1 MNFQLKKISMAA
13 TLLLASHQ
21 IFPNNKETKTIVLS
35 SPLLRVA
42 DNAGVF
48 HGPIIDIL
56 QTRIDFVN
64 LVQGTKTWNGAILDV
79 AIEGKNETLKIYC
92 RRPEIICGATFLAIA
107 PDHELA
113 LQLATPEHKQTVT
126 NFVQQRTAQSLFDR
140 QMNATTQ
147 AVPTGAYGI
156 NPFTQERLPIYVS
169 DYAIECFDVRH
180 SKARLAVPAHNSK
193 DLEIARLYHLPIKLV
208 VEVGFNAQG
217 KKEDIA
223 APLIDKHGHLT
234 EAYLG
239 EYNGCIVINSNDLN
253 NAPLKD
259 AAAYVIEVLE
269 KNNRGKAHT
278 QTIQYHYNNALYS
291 IKDLAKIE
299 SALHKNIPAGPQA
312 EQFKK
317 ELAIALNYAQA
328 DFLEIGEKFLINLK
342 NTRSLMVA
350 LMEESCELRNIDNC
364 YLLHWSQLQGE
375 INEKEVFRRD
385 ITSMKAFTI
394 FCKDL
399 VNFLGDFAHSC
410 PKALE
415 NIRKQN

>member
-1 MNFQLKKISMAA
+1 MNFQLKKLSMIA
-13 TLLLASHQ
+13 TLLLAGSN
-21 IFPNNKETKTIVLS
+21 IFANTKENKTIVLS

-79 AIEGKNETLKIYC
+79 AIEGSNKSLTIYC
-92 RRPEIICGATFLAIA
+92 RRPEIICGASFIAIA

-113 LQLATPEHKQTVT
+113 NSVATAEHKNAVA
-126 NFVQQRTAQSLFDR
+126 NFVAQRTAQSLFDR
-140 QMNATTQ
+140 QMNSTTQ
-147 AVPTGAYGI
+147 AVFTGSYGI

-169 DYAIECFDVRH
+169 DYAIECFDVRQ

-193 DLEIARLYHLPIKLV
+193 DLEIAHIYNLPIKLV
-208 VEVGFNAQG
+208 VEVGVNAHG

-223 APLIDKHGHLT
+223 APLLDRHGNLT

-239 EYNGCIVINSNDLN
+239 EYNGCIVVNSDVLN
-253 NAPLKD
+253 KTALKD
-259 AAAYVIEVLE
+259 AATYVINALE

-278 QTIQYHYNNALYS
+278 QTIQYDYNNALYS

-299 SALHKNIPAGPQA
+299 SALHKNMPTGAQA
-312 EQFKK
+312 EQLKK

-350 LMEESCELRNIDNC
+350 LMEESCALRTNDNC

-375 INEKEVFRRD
+375 INEKEIFRRD